1 MLSGLDYFTLPSI
14 ILLSHGLLPCVKCHC
29 NLSCRHSSYLD
40 ELLELRET
48 DLEGDRERDLDLDR
62 DEEDDLEEA
71 PGDLFLDSLMLN
83 SRVSAGDDGV
93 LVGVTRHSGAKRN
106 G

>member
-1 MLSGLDYFTLPSI
+1 MPPPISLPTPLSPFIRQS
-14 ILLSHGLLPCVKCHC
+14 
-29 NLSCRHSSYLD
+29 SSYLD

-48 DLEGDRERDLDLDR
+48 DLEGDRDRDLDLDR

-71 PGDLFLDSLMLN
+71 PGDLFLDSLMLD
-83 SRVSAGDDGV
+83 SRVSAGDGGV